1 LNPAKKI
8 HAVFLSVL
16 LASAAAMAG
25 CGKKS
30 DNSLMALAP
39 FLPGSCPEL
48 VPRTGVTV
56 VDSGSAWI
64 ERDWHC

>member
-1 LNPAKKI
+1 
-8 HAVFLSVL
+8 
-16 LASAAAMAG
+16 MAG